1 MTTPSQM
8 KKNLFKI
15 VQCLCFTFLLLACA
29 DTVWAQASQA
39 ENESFLGLWSS
50 EVPFPLK
57 SEAPFP
63 ANAEHFIV
71 QDGNLEPEYK
81 FMHETAIGFCGDE
94 LIFGWYN
101 NVEKELQGKTIQR
114 ARRSFDFGATWTEPE
129 IVMDRNSDSG
139 TMYVGLQF
147 MTVDNTLYLLTNL
160 ESHAERPVHCLLAKY
175 DPEKKSWIELSP
187 IAERFLSM
195 QAPILNAQGNY
206 IVSGSYAAKPGQ
218 TFASTPAV
226 YVSQGQDIE
235 RPWRLVRLDMNEKVN
250 VFAETGVVVDGSN
263 VLAVTRR
270 EDSPFPNFYESR
282 DWGETWRSAPNHE
295 FPAVHS
301 KFAAGKFSDGIRYIV
316 FNMPSFTRLADGT
329 VDVTSIEANSRDS
342 LAIAIA
348 RPDENAFSHVYMISD
363 PTTTS
368 RLATSF
374 YPCVVEHD
382 GWVYVSYTAVFKD
395 KPLRVGALTKFPL
408 TSIEK

>member
-15 VQCLCFTFLLLACA
+15 VQYLCFTFLLLACA

-187 IAERFLSM
+187 IAERFL
-195 QAPILNAQGNY
+195 
-206 IVSGSYAAKPGQ
+206 
-218 TFASTPAV
+218 
-226 YVSQGQDIE
+226 
-235 RPWRLVRLDMNEKVN
+235 
-250 VFAETGVVVDGSN
+250 
-263 VLAVTRR
+263 
-270 EDSPFPNFYESR
+270 
-282 DWGETWRSAPNHE
+282 
-295 FPAVHS
+295 
-301 KFAAGKFSDGIRYIV
+301 
-316 FNMPSFTRLADGT
+316 
-329 VDVTSIEANSRDS
+329 
-342 LAIAIA
+342 
-348 RPDENAFSHVYMISD
+348 
-363 PTTTS
+363 
-368 RLATSF
+368 
-374 YPCVVEHD
+374 
-382 GWVYVSYTAVFKD
+382 
-395 KPLRVGALTKFPL
+395 
-408 TSIEK
+408 